1 MKTIYKSLMALAA
14 ALLLVP
20 SAKAQGIHYDAT
32 SGFTFDKYVTSRN
45 PDENGEYTL
54 RIETFAT
61 GAVTVAKKSIPS
73 DIVLVLDGS
82 GSMTS
87 SRMVHPTMKI
97 RQGNSTN
104 NTYSSTGAAVTT
116 NTCIF
121 VRYPDN
127 DSGEFYRV
135 QHGHQDTAGGTAYND
150 HWLFFETPNGTKYLY
165 GTWSAT
171 APDACVHDER
181 PAVGAYPAES
191 SVIFK
196 GPTYRYPQR
205 LEVLK
210 EAVKNFIDLIQ
221 QNDEEEVQPYLEA
234 GKTGN
239 QISIVVF
246 RGNDLPGDI
255 TNPFRTGDASNTTKA
270 LIGFTPVNTATNVT
284 TLKNTVQSMAS
295 GGNTPHDSG
304 MKIAQMLITDLES
317 SMPAYVGSEEQRKK
331 TVVLF
336 TDGAPVAGSG
346 TNANT
351 IRRNAVNFGYDL
363 KKNYHTKIFTI
374 GTGPNSTDK
383 TFLQRLSSN
392 YPDAQMNASNAYIG
406 LDTALPADKQIY
418 YKDAAV
424 DGMEDIFEAIAESV
438 AGGGSSSF
446 DNTPLMAVD
455 MVSSSFE
462 LPANADASRVKVY
475 TAQCL
480 GTTGETF
487 IDDNNKTHNVLAFA
501 EPVLAGERN
510 PVSYWV
516 STAVV
521 DAEGNPVLDEFDMP
535 KYDWEEVT
543 KYIDANISISVDKTS
558 NTVMVGGFEYEEL
571 WCGLDTEHANQ
582 EQYESTDY
590 PDTYVQGYR
599 GFKIIIEFPIVVK
612 DGATGGPNVVTN
624 LSSSGVYTTD
634 DEGNIDQAIIKYPL
648 PDLPIPINLVIEKHG
663 LIPGESATF
672 TILKKEVV
680 PADPNNNPYVPFN
693 RVTLTGTE
701 DGSPAVERLLNL
713 DPTYYYKIWE
723 EGWAWSYTNQ
733 AQDLETAPSTETVT
747 DNKFV
752 INNEKTDTII
762 KHAEASKRNVMEK
775 TTSSTTTP

>member
-1 MKTIYKSLMALAA
+1 MALAA

-87 SRMVHPTMKI
+87 NRMAHPTMRLQTSRTAFKYSS
-97 RQGNSTN
+97 GFAGAANST
-104 NTYSSTGAAVTT
+104 Y
-116 NTCIF
+116 F
-121 VRYPDN
+121 YKYPKD
-127 DSGEFYRV
+127 DDTVEYCEV
-135 QHGHQDTAGGTAYND
+135 LHGHSKLNGSDTFNH
-150 HWLFFETPNGTKYLY
+150 HWLYFTTSAGQTYYLY
-165 GTWSAT
+165 G
-171 APDACVHDER
+171 DER
-181 PAVGAYPAES
+181 DTDHGVHANPPADEAYPAEGTT
-191 SVIFK
+191 IWT
-196 GPTYRYPQR
+196 GILYRYPTR
-205 LEVLK
+205 MEVLK

-246 RGNDLPGDI
+246 RGNDLPGEI
-255 TNPFRTGDASNTTKA
+255 SNPFRTGDPTNTTKA
-270 LIGFTPVNTATNVT
+270 LTGFTPVNTAANIT
-284 TLKNTVQSMAS
+284 TLKNAVTNLTTGS
-295 GGNTPHDSG
+295 NTPHDSG
-304 MKIAQMLITDLES
+304 MKIAQMLITELDS

-374 GTGPNSTDK
+374 GTGPAAADK

-462 LPANADASRVKVY
+462 LPANADESRVKVY

-487 IDDNNKTHNVLAFA
+487 IDDKNKTHNVLAFA

-543 KYIDANISISVDKTS
+543 KDIDANISISVDKTT

-634 DEGNIDQAIIKYPL
+634 DEGNIEQAIIKYPL

-693 RVTLTGTE
+693 RVTLKGTE